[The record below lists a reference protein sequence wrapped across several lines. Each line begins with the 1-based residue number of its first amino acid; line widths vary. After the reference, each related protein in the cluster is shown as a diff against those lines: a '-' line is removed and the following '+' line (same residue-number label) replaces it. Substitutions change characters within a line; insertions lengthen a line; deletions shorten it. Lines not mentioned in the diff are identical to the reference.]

1 MEPICYVLIYIGVVT
16 VAYWI
21 TKGLVWLCK

>member
-1 MEPICYVLIYIGVVT
+1 MSTLAYVLIYIGTAT

-21 TKGLVWLCK
+21 TKGLVWLDR

>member
-1 MEPICYVLIYIGVVT
+1 MSTLAYIMIIIGVAT

>member
-1 MEPICYVLIYIGVVT
+1 MEPICYVLIYIGTAT

-21 TKGLVWLCK
+21 TKGLVWLDR